1 MCKIR
6 MAVKPTRCDFS
17 RFFRAGTAFPLPLR
31 PPRRYSAAVTRFR
44 HGLLGL
50 LLAAAPLPAPAWEPG
65 ALLIWI
71 NGDKGYAGIAEI
83 GLVFEKNLGVPVVV
97 EHPEG
102 ATDKFF
108 HAAKSGKGPDI
119 MIWAHDRLGEWA
131 DTGLLLPV
139 DPDPAFANR
148 IFPKALA
155 AFTHRGRLWGYPL
168 AMESTGLLYNK
179 DLISEDEIPA
189 NLADCARLAPRL
201 KARGAVPIL
210 WDYNN
215 AYFTFG
221 LLAADGGYIFGQRP
235 DGAYDVADVG
245 VAHPA
250 AVAAM
255 EAVVGLIQA
264 QVLPSSLSYSVAEA
278 RMNQGQLA
286 MFISGPFAWE
296 NLRKSGIDFGV
307 TTIPGVNGRP
317 ARPFVGV
324 VGAVFNRSSPNLDL
338 AQEFLE
344 HYLITPQGLDAMDR
358 HVPLGVP
365 ALIDAYRAKADD
377 PLIAGSM
384 QNIEVGT
391 LMPNIPRMGVFWSAM
406 ESALATITS
415 GRATPRAALENA
427 RQRMLR
433 KP

>member
-1 MCKIR
+1 MRKNGPWLTFLLI
-6 MAVKPTRCDFS
+6 
-17 RFFRAGTAFPLPLR
+17 GILP
-31 PPRRYSAAVTRFR
+31 
-44 HGLLGL
+44 GL
-50 LLAAAPLPAPAWEPG
+50 ARAWE
-65 ALLIWI
+65 AQRLLIWI

-83 GLVFEKNLGVPVVV
+83 GRIFTENTGIPVTV

-108 HAAKSGKGPDI
+108 HAAKSGKGPDL

-139 DPDPAFANR
+139 DPDPDFAAR
-148 IFPKALA
+148 LFPKAWE
-155 AFTHRGRLWGYPL
+155 AFTHRGRLWGYPI
-168 AMESTGLLYNK
+168 AMESTGLIYNK
-179 DLISEDEIPA
+179 ALISEAEIPA
-189 NLADCARLAPRL
+189 NLADCAQLAPRL
-201 KARGAVPIL
+201 QPRGAVPIM

-221 LLAADGGYIFGQRP
+221 LLAADGGYIFGRTP
-235 DGAYDVADVG
+235 DGAYDITDVG
-245 VAHPA
+245 INRPP

-255 EAVVGLIQA
+255 EAVTGLIRA
-264 QVLPSSLSYSVAEA
+264 KVLPASLSYSIAEA

-307 TTIPGVNGRP
+307 TTIPGVNGQP

-344 HYLITPQGLDAMDR
+344 HYLITPKGLAAMDR

-365 ALIDAYRAKADD
+365 ALIESYQAMASD
-377 PLIAGSM
+377 PHIAGTM
-384 QNIEVGT
+384 KNIEVGT
-391 LMPNIPRMGVFWSAM
+391 LMPNIPQMGVFWSAM

-415 GRATPRAALENA
+415 GRAPPQEALDNAA
-427 RQRMLR
+427 RRMLR
-433 KP
+433 GGQ

>member
-1 MCKIR
+1 MG
-6 MAVKPTRCDFS
+6 AALV
-17 RFFRAGTAFPLPLR
+17 AALPR
-31 PPRRYSAAVTRFR
+31 TGSAWTPNR
-44 HGLLGL
+44 LLV
-50 LLAAAPLPAPAWEPG
+50 
-65 ALLIWI
+65 WI
-71 NGDKGYAGIAEI
+71 NGDKGFNGIAEI
-83 GLVFEKNLGVPVVV
+83 GQKFTENTGIPVVV

-131 DTGLLLPV
+131 DTGLLLPI
-139 DPDPAFANR
+139 DPDPAFVPR
-148 IFPKALA
+148 IFPKAWA
-155 AFTHRGRLWGYPL
+155 AFTHRGRVWGYPL
-168 AMESTGLLYNK
+168 AMESTGLIYNK
-179 DLISEDEIPA
+179 ALISEEEIPA

-201 KARGAVPIL
+201 QAQGAAPIM

-215 AYFTFG
+215 AYFTYG

-235 DGAYDVADVG
+235 DGSYDTADIG
-245 VAHPA
+245 INQPT

-255 EAVVGLIQA
+255 KAVVGLIRA
-264 QVLPSSLSYSVAEA
+264 KVLPSSLSYSVAEA
-278 RMNQGQLA
+278 QMNQGKLA

-296 NLRKSGIDFGV
+296 NLKKSGIDFGV
-307 TTIPGVNGRP
+307 TTIPGVNAKP

-344 HYLITPQGLDAMDR
+344 HYLITPVGLDAMDR

-365 ALIDAYRAKADD
+365 ALIDSYNAKASD
-377 PLIAGSM
+377 PHIAGSM
-384 QNIEVGT
+384 KNIEVGT
-391 LMPNIPRMGVFWSAM
+391 LMPNIPQMGVFWSAM

-415 GRATPRAALENA
+415 GRATPQDALDNA
-427 RQRMLR
+427 YRRMAR